1 MPYWAQSRSKG
12 LCNKGGTMKI
22 EKNSKL
28 GFIACILI
36 SITAL
41 SSFPFADQK
50 SFNQKETEQYLKRA
64 RIESDWKPS
73 GTRGDSYFVNLDDG
87 GIKKRGFLKFTNNLR
102 PKEPTDS
109 YIYGLAA
116 YELDKLLG
124 LNIYPPVVER
134 TVNGRKASLQI
145 LINRYLDEDE
155 RRLKDIIPPDP
166 EKFFNALEE
175 IKIFEYLV
183 YDTALCLQTDPQ
195 DVLITDEWKVW
206 RVDLSEAFRP
216 SPELIKGCEITRC
229 SRKLYQNM
237 QQIEDKKIRSKLKKY
252 LNKDEMNALLKRKE
266 MIIETLQKLIK
277 EKGEEAVLF
286 E

>member
-1 MPYWAQSRSKG
+1 
-12 LCNKGGTMKI
+12 MKI
-22 EKNSKL
+22 DKNIKV
-28 GFIACILI
+28 GFMACILI

-41 SSFPFADQK
+41 SNFLLANQK

-73 GTRGDSYFVNLDDG
+73 GTRGDSYFVNLDDR

-102 PKEPTDS
+102 PKVPTDS

-116 YELDKLLG
+116 YELDKLLD

-134 TVNGRKASLQI
+134 RVNGRKASLQI

-155 RRLKDIIPPDP
+155 RKLKDITPPDP
-166 EKFFNALEE
+166 KKFFNALEE

-195 DVLITDEWKVW
+195 DVLITEEWKVW

-229 SRKLYQNM
+229 SRKLYQNL
-237 QQIEDKKIRSKLKKY
+237 QQTEDKKIRSKLKKY
-252 LNKDEMNALLKRKE
+252 LNEDEMSALLKRKNI
-266 MIIETLQKLIK
+266 IIEILQKLIK
-277 EKGEEAVLF
+277 EKGEEVVLF

>member
-1 MPYWAQSRSKG
+1 MNIK
-12 LCNKGGTMKI
+12 KKI
-22 EKNSKL
+22 KP
-28 GFIACILI
+28 GVIVCIFI

-41 SSFPFADQK
+41 SSILLADQK
-50 SFNQKETEQYLKRA
+50 SFDQKETEQYLKRA
-64 RIESDWKPS
+64 RIEGNWKAS
-73 GTRGDSYFVNLDDG
+73 GTRGDSYFVNLDDR

-102 PKEPTDS
+102 PKAPTDS

-116 YELDKLLG
+116 YELDKLLD
-124 LNIYPPVVER
+124 LNIYPPVVLR

-145 LINRYLDEDE
+145 LVNRYLDEGE

-166 EKFFNALEE
+166 EKFSDALEE

-183 YDTALCLQTDPQ
+183 YDEALCLQKDLQ

-216 SPELIKGCEITRC
+216 SPEIIEGCEITRC

-237 QQIEDKKIRSKLKKY
+237 QQTEDKKIRSKLKKY
-252 LNKDEMNALLKRKE
+252 LNEDEISALLKRKNI
-266 MIIETLQKLIK
+266 IIETIKKLIK

>member
-1 MPYWAQSRSKG
+1 MNIK
-12 LCNKGGTMKI
+12 KKI
-22 EKNSKL
+22 KL
-28 GFIACILI
+28 GVIACVLI

-41 SSFPFADQK
+41 SSILLADQK

-73 GTRGDSYFVNLDDG
+73 GTRGDSYFVNLDDR
-87 GIKKRGFLKFTNNLR
+87 GIKKRGFLKFSNNLR
-102 PKEPTDS
+102 PKVPTDS

-116 YELDKLLG
+116 YELDKLLD

-145 LINRYLDEDE
+145 LINRYLDEGE
-155 RRLKDIIPPDP
+155 RKLKDIIPPDP
-166 EKFFNALEE
+166 ENYFEALEE

-183 YDTALCLQTDPQ
+183 YDTALCLQTDLQ

-206 RVDLSEAFRP
+206 RVDLSEAFHP
-216 SPELIKGCEITRC
+216 TPELIEGCEITRC

-237 QQIEDKKIRSKLKKY
+237 QQIEDKKMRSKLKKY
-252 LNKDEMNALLKRKE
+252 LNEDEINSLLKRKNI
-266 MIIETLQKLIK
+266 IIETIKKLIK